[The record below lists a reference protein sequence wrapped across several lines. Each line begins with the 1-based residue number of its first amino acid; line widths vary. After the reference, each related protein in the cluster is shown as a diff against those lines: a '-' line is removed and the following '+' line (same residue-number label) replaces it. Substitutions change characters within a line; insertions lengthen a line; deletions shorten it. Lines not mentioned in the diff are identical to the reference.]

1 MSNKNTEDMTGL
13 GTHITSPDP
22 EPERYY
28 DWMLWKLR
36 QDKDWKNMK
45 FDYEEELK
53 IKPKFNLLEK
63 LLGGSS
69 ITLAVIYTLGHIV
82 IAMNV
87 VYWMT
92 GATLWEAGSV
102 ALVEPMI
109 NGIWFFVLHSLWKRY
124 NS

>member
-53 IKPKFNLLEK
+53 IKPKFNLFEK

-69 ITLAVIYTLGHIV
+69 FTLAVIYTLGHIV

-109 NGIWFFVLHSLWKRY
+109 NGIWFFVLHNLWKRY
-124 NS
+124 N